1 MVYRKTAAT
10 EARKDARRKLLLDA
24 ATRMFGDYGYH
35 GSTVPMIVAEANS
48 SVGSFYMH
56 FRNKEDIF
64 AAVLVSLGERIAE
77 LLSEVRNTQPDPV
90 QRISQAVESLF
101 LFLAENPREARILIV
116 ESSGLSGRLEKIRRS
131 ILQAQ
136 AEQTRSTLLMAAP
149 EVFSVGDPIVASRCL
164 VGAVYEALCS
174 WLEQPESQRLPVHEV
189 ARFVADYNTR
199 ALVKR

>member
-35 GSTVPMIVAEANS
+35 GATVPMIVAEANS

-64 AAVLVSLGERIAE
+64 AAVLEGLGERIAE
-77 LLSEVRNTQPDPV
+77 LLTELRTSQPDPIL
-90 QRISQAVESLF
+90 RISQAVESLF

-116 ESSGLSGRLEKIRRS
+116 ESSGLSGRLEKIRRA

-136 AEQTRSTLLMAAP
+136 AEQTRHTIASAP
-149 EVFSVGDPIVASRCL
+149 EVFSVGDALVAARCL

-174 WLEQPESQRLPVHEV
+174 WLEQPELQRLPVHDV
-189 ARFVADYNTR
+189 ARYVADYNTR
-199 ALVKR
+199 AMLKR

>member
-35 GSTVPMIVAEANS
+35 GATVPMIVAEANS

-64 AAVLVSLGERIAE
+64 AAVLVGLGERISD
-77 LLSEVRNTQPDPV
+77 LLREVRTTQSDPV
-90 QRISQAVESLF
+90 KRISQAVESLF
-101 LFLAENPREARILIV
+101 LFLAENPREARIVIV
-116 ESSGLSGRLEKIRRS
+116 ESSGLSARLEKIRRT

-136 AEQTRSTLLMAAP
+136 AEQTRHTISSAPDVFFVYDALVAA
-149 EVFSVGDPIVASRCL
+149 RCL

-174 WLEQPESQRLPVHEV
+174 WLEQPEAQRLPVHDV
-189 ARFVADYNTR
+189 ARYVADYNTR
-199 ALVKR
+199 ALLKR